1 MDCTVIFTRTGA
13 FVKVLFWTDSG
24 NILGLV
30 PPSGLATSSSSYSLV
45 TAAVVAGVLVVV
57 GVRVGELGRESGEQ
71 GGGCGSVQECVGAS

>member
-30 PPSGLATSSSSYSLV
+30 PPSGLATSSSSSYSLV

-57 GVRVGELGRESGEQ
+57 GVRVG
-71 GGGCGSVQECVGAS
+71 GAGKGVW